1 MMPSIET
8 GAGMRRREFLSI
20 LLSGAAAA
28 WPLSASSQQA
38 LKPVIGL
45 LSGTHL
51 DDREVAA
58 VRKGLGEAGYF
69 EGRNLVIDYRS
80 AEGQYD
86 RLPMLAAD
94 LVSRQVAVII
104 AIGGTV
110 SARAAKAATESIPI
124 VFATAGDPVQL
135 KLVSSLNRPGGN
147 VTGVSFLGAGL
158 GAKRLQLL
166 RELVPSARAAG
177 LLINP
182 QNPNSSAEAS
192 DARTAAKALDLQL
205 HVQNASEERE
215 IVIAMEKFAEMHV
228 DALLVAADAVFT
240 SRREQLVNL
249 AARGALPTIYPLPE
263 FAVAGGLIGYGAS
276 RVDAF
281 RLVGVNTGKILK
293 GEKPAT
299 LPVEQSTKIELVVNL
314 KTAKAQGITIP
325 PALLGSA
332 DEVIE

>member
-1 MMPSIET
+1 
-8 GAGMRRREFLSI
+8 MRRRELFSI
-20 LLSGAAAA
+20 LLSGAVAA
-28 WPLSASSQQA
+28 WPLFANSQQA
-38 LKPVIGL
+38 SKPVIGF

-58 VRKGLGEAGYF
+58 VRKGLSEAGYV

-80 AEGQYD
+80 AEGQYEL
-86 RLPMLAAD
+86 LPMPAAD
-94 LVSRQVAVII
+94 LVSRQVAAII

-110 SARAAKAATESIPI
+110 SVRAAKAATESIPI

-158 GAKRLQLL
+158 GAIRLQLL

-182 QNPNSSAEAS
+182 QNPNSSAEVG
-192 DARTAAKALDLQL
+192 DARAAAKALDLEL
-205 HVQNASEERE
+205 HVQNANDERE

-240 SRREQLVNL
+240 SRRQQLVSL
-249 AARGALPTIYPLPE
+249 AARVALPAIYPLPE

-293 GEKPAT
+293 GETPAT
-299 LPVEQSTKIELVVNL
+299 LPVEQSTKIEL
-314 KTAKAQGITIP
+314 GR
-325 PALLGSA
+325 
-332 DEVIE
+332 

>member
-1 MMPSIET
+1 
-8 GAGMRRREFLSI
+8 MRRRELFSI
-20 LLSGAAAA
+20 LLSGAVAA
-28 WPLSASSQQA
+28 WPLSANSQQA
-38 LKPVIGL
+38 SKPVIGF

-58 VRKGLGEAGYF
+58 VRKGLSEAGYV

-80 AEGQYD
+80 AEGQYE
-86 RLPMLAAD
+86 RLPMLATD
-94 LVSRQVAVII
+94 LVSRQVAAII

-110 SARAAKAATESIPI
+110 SVRAAKAATESIPI

-158 GAKRLQLL
+158 GAIRLQLL

-182 QNPNSSAEAS
+182 QNPNSSAEVS
-192 DARTAAKALDLQL
+192 DARTAAKALDLEL
-205 HVQNASEERE
+205 HVQNANDERE

-228 DALLVAADAVFT
+228 DALLVAADAVFA
-240 SRREQLVNL
+240 SRREQLVGL
-249 AARGALPTIYPLPE
+249 AARVALPAIYPLPE

-299 LPVEQSTKIELVVNL
+299 LPVEQSTKIELVINL
-314 KTAKAQGITIP
+314 KTAKTQGITIP
-325 PALLGSA
+325 LALLGRA